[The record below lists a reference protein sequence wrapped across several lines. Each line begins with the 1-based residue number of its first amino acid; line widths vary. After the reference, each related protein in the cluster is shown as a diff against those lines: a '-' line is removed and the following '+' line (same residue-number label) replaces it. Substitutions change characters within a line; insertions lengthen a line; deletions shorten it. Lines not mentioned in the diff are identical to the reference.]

1 MKEAVEAQTDP
12 DPPERKS
19 YVRFDFPDV
28 SGLPDIQGDLEL
40 GEEVTLTV
48 TGKITAM
55 DMRTGTD
62 TYNHGASL
70 TLEDLTVSH
79 VATKKDDDMKEQ
91 LSSMENT

>member
-1 MKEAVEAQTDP
+1 MKENIEAEKDP

-28 SGLPDIQGDLEL
+28 SGLPDIQGDLQL

-55 DMRTGTD
+55 DMRTGTEV
-62 TYNHGASL
+62 YNHGASL

-79 VATKKDDDMKEQ
+79 VITAKEEDMKEQ